1 MPERRRAAAVPALL
15 SALVLLPAC
24 GGSSNSPT
32 PATPPTTAAPA
43 PVQTIVATGGT
54 FVPPRV
60 AMLIPF
66 ETTATGTIDITVD
79 WTFAANE
86 IDLYLLTGSSTPQQW
101 PRCTFA
107 TFSESREFKPERLR
121 FVGAFAGQYVLAI
134 GNIGPGEE
142 SVSYQVVLTTGGLRG
157 Q

>member
-1 MPERRRAAAVPALL
+1 MRERHRAAVPALL
-15 SALVLLPAC
+15 FALPLLPAC
-24 GGSSNSPT
+24 GGSSNAPT
-32 PATPPTTAAPA
+32 PAAPPTTTTPA
-43 PVQTIVATGGT
+43 PVQTVVASGAT

-60 AMLIPF
+60 AILIPF
-66 ETTATGTIDITVD
+66 ETTATGAIDVTVD
-79 WTFAANE
+79 WTFASNE
-86 IDLYLLTGSSTPQQW
+86 IDLYLLSGSCTPQQW

-107 TFSESREFKPERLR
+107 TFSESRDFKPERLR
-121 FVGAFAGQYVLAI
+121 FLGAFAGPYVLAI